1 MNDEK
6 INFLE
11 RRIASLEKINKVL
24 MGRVERSIDDS
35 GDAYSIFER
44 NIVLQQ
50 SVEARTRELE
60 VRNQQLAETL
70 KNLQGATDQL
80 VQSEKLA
87 ALGGLVAGVAHEVN
101 TPIGIGLT
109 AASHFQ
115 ILVRDINQQF
125 NAGLMKKSDL
135 IKFLVSCEESAAIIV
150 ANLTRAGEL
159 IHSFKKVA
167 VDSTSEQLQT
177 IDLNAYIRDIIL
189 TLSPQIKKTK
199 VEICVD
205 CPENLTIHTFPG
217 SISQIITNLVMNAII
232 HAFEGDRAGMIVL
245 SAKAV
250 GEGYRDLSLI
260 VSDNG
265 RGISPEN
272 LTRIFEP
279 FFTTKR
285 GQGGSGLGLHLIYN
299 IITKTLRGSIMCEST
314 LGKGSRFVM
323 VFPDCVSQ
331 LLKQAA

>member
-1 MNDEK
+1 MSDEEMK
-6 INFLE
+6 RLE
-11 RRIASLEKINKVL
+11 RKVESLEKINKVL
-24 MGRVERSIDDS
+24 MGRVERSIDDA

-50 SVEARTRELE
+50 SVESRTHELE

-70 KNLQGATDQL
+70 QNLQGATDQL

-101 TPIGIGLT
+101 TPVGIGLT

-115 ILVRDINQQF
+115 MLVREINQQF
-125 NAGLMKKSDL
+125 NTGAMKKSDL
-135 IKFLVSCEESAAIIV
+135 TKFFTACEESAAIIV

-177 IDLNAYIRDIIL
+177 INLNHYIRDIIL

-199 VEICVD
+199 VEISID
-205 CPENLTIHTFPG
+205 CPENLTIETFPG
-217 SISQIITNLVMNAII
+217 SISQIVTNLVMNAMI
-232 HAFEGDRAGMIVL
+232 HAFESDATGMVVL
-245 SAKAV
+245 SAKAT
-250 GEGYRDLSLI
+250 GKSYRDLSLI

-265 RGISPEN
+265 KGIAAEH
-272 LTRIFEP
+272 LTKIFEP

-299 IITKTLRGSIMCEST
+299 IITKNLRGSIICESSI
-314 LGKGSRFVM
+314 GKGSRFVM
-323 VFPDCVSQ
+323 LFPACVSQ
-331 LLKQAA
+331 TLQHAA